1 MKKTL
6 TLAAALAAAAMLCS
20 PAHAA
25 GSGMRVTKDAET
37 GKLRAATAEESARLD
52 ALAGKAIK
60 EPRGLLT
67 GKVAPKAIKHA
78 DGSVEQELDE
88 SSLSFSVVTR
98 NTDGSLDTH
107 CVTGAEAADALVSGK
122 QKPAKAAKAA
132 KEHRHDD
139 K

>member
-1 MKKTL
+1 MNKTL
-6 TLAAALAAAAMLCS
+6 SLTAALAAAVVLCS

-37 GKLRAATAEESARLD
+37 GKLRAATSEESARLD
-52 ALAGKAIK
+52 ALASKAAK

-67 GKVAPKAIKHA
+67 GKIAPKAIKHA

-88 SSLSFSVVTR
+88 STLSYSVVTR
-98 NTDGSLDTH
+98 NADGSLDTH

-122 QKPAKAAKAA
+122 QKPAKATKAA
-132 KEHRHDD
+132 KEHRHED